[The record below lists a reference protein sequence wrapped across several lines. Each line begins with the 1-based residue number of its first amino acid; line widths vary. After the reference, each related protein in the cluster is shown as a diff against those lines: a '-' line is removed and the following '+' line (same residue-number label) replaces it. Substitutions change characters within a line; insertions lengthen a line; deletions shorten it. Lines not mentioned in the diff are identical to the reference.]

1 MSRLRIVALGGL
13 DENGNNLYSIEID
26 NRIIIVNTGI
36 KYPEDTQFGVQYIT
50 PDLEYLKV
58 NRNKIAAV
66 LITHAHDDMM
76 NGLPIFLKE
85 IKVPVYG
92 PRMCRVILKNLM
104 SSSDYNKVDFR
115 EVDRN
120 GEYVIDGIKVTTF
133 GLTHSTPDALG
144 LAIETENGEIVIAEQ
159 FVIDFNSH
167 DKAFDCDVSRIAEIG
182 KKNVLALLMEASYA
196 DKPDFTSPKHR
207 ISNLIRTTFE
217 DAQGR
222 IVVTVYDQNYIR
234 IKEII
239 AMAREFRRSVF
250 FYDDELRSN
259 IEAMSELG
267 YYTMPRGIE
276 IPKSKFNNDIKN
288 IVIIVS
294 GSGHKLFELMN
305 RIATDED
312 DILDLTEEDT
322 VIIASPIVPGLE
334 KKASALEDELYKDG
348 AHVIKLDSKTVL
360 SAHPSTEDIKMM
372 LSLLKPK
379 YFIPTMGEYRNFI
392 SAANLALEIGYTPD
406 RIIIL
411 DNGQIAYFNDGI
423 LLSCSDFIDVGENM
437 VGDENNKQITSFVL
451 RDRETLSTDGVIIIG
466 IAINYNTKE
475 VIAGPDIQSRGV
487 IYVKDSEYVIKNIG
501 KMAVEMIEQH
511 VAEGTYDNMAIR
523 AELRENAS
531 RYVLRETGK
540 RPMIL
545 PAIIEINLPAR

>member
-13 DENGNNLYSIEID
+13 DENGNNMYSIEID

-66 LITHAHDDMM
+66 VITHAHDDMM

-104 SSSDYNKVDFR
+104 PSSDYNKVDFH
-115 EVDRN
+115 EIDRN
-120 GEYVIDGIKVTTF
+120 SEYVIDGIRLTTF

-167 DKAFDCDVSRIAEIG
+167 DRAFDCDVSRIAEIG

-250 FYDDELRSN
+250 FYDDELRNN
-259 IEAMSELG
+259 IEALSELG

-348 AHVIKLDSKTVL
+348 AHVVKLDSKTVL

-501 KMAVEMIEQH
+501 KMAVELIEQH

>member
-1 MSRLRIVALGGL
+1 
-13 DENGNNLYSIEID
+13 
-26 NRIIIVNTGI
+26 
-36 KYPEDTQFGVQYIT
+36 
-50 PDLEYLKV
+50 
-58 NRNKIAAV
+58 
-66 LITHAHDDMM
+66 
-76 NGLPIFLKE
+76 
-85 IKVPVYG
+85 
-92 PRMCRVILKNLM
+92 
-104 SSSDYNKVDFR
+104 
-115 EVDRN
+115 
-120 GEYVIDGIKVTTF
+120 
-133 GLTHSTPDALG
+133 
-144 LAIETENGEIVIAEQ
+144 
-159 FVIDFNSH
+159 
-167 DKAFDCDVSRIAEIG
+167 
-182 KKNVLALLMEASYA
+182 
-196 DKPDFTSPKHR
+196 
-207 ISNLIRTTFE
+207 
-217 DAQGR
+217 
-222 IVVTVYDQNYIR
+222 
-234 IKEII
+234 
-239 AMAREFRRSVF
+239 
-250 FYDDELRSN
+250 
-259 IEAMSELG
+259 
-267 YYTMPRGIE
+267 
-276 IPKSKFNNDIKN
+276 
-288 IVIIVS
+288 
-294 GSGHKLFELMN
+294 
-305 RIATDED
+305 
-312 DILDLTEEDT
+312 
-322 VIIASPIVPGLE
+322 
-334 KKASALEDELYKDG
+334 
-348 AHVIKLDSKTVL
+348 
-360 SAHPSTEDIKMM
+360 MM

-501 KMAVEMIEQH
+501 KMAVELIEQH